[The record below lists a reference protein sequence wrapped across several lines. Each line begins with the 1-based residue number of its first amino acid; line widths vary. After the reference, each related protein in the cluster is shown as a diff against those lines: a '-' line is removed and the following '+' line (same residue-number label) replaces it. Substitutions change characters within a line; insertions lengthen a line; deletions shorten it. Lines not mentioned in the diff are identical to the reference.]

1 MQKPRLRPGPNA
13 AIMPRIATPSNL
25 SGGPIPL
32 DELHNIAE
40 ESSLSE
46 RRADEAERELMEWKK
61 VKFMQ
66 DRVGEDFDGL
76 ITSVTKF
83 GFFVELTDL
92 FIEGLVPLN
101 TLTDDYY
108 TYHENTRQIIGQRT
122 RKTYSLG
129 QRIRVLVDRIDPVE
143 KKIQFAVLEEKA
155 STKAQAKEELRGS
168 MPIRTDRKI
177 LLAGLLSLCLL
188 SPAVA
193 QAQHSLSCQFVS
205 FKVTLNAND
214 NFERELGGGLLFR
227 VRSEKNPGWFVD
239 IVPAEENTKDYI
251 YPVNLPL
258 RFNGNQTL
266 GPGYGE
272 TAKSSL
278 SHPHEMNF
286 LLDRSDY
293 DRIFGLV
300 GNVLWSY
307 KTSDP
312 DKALADYTNAVEL
325 ARKGSINAHF
335 FV

>member
-1 MQKPRLRPGPNA
+1 
-13 AIMPRIATPSNL
+13 
-25 SGGPIPL
+25 
-32 DELHNIAE
+32 
-40 ESSLSE
+40 
-46 RRADEAERELMEWKK
+46 
-61 VKFMQ
+61 
-66 DRVGEDFDGL
+66 
-76 ITSVTKF
+76 
-83 GFFVELTDL
+83 
-92 FIEGLVPLN
+92 
-101 TLTDDYY
+101 
-108 TYHENTRQIIGQRT
+108 
-122 RKTYSLG
+122 
-129 QRIRVLVDRIDPVE
+129 
-143 KKIQFAVLEEKA
+143 
-155 STKAQAKEELRGS
+155 

-188 SPAVA
+188 AAAGA
-193 QAQHSLSCQFVS
+193 QAQHSLSCQSVS

-307 KTSDP
+307 QTPDP
-312 DKALADYTNAVEL
+312 DKALADYTNAVEH
-325 ARKGSINAHF
+325 ARKGSLKLIISSYKTDPKTGALARIKLRVGITTPQDFQFAPGLNPWPAPCHR
-335 FV
+335 

>member
-1 MQKPRLRPGPNA
+1 
-13 AIMPRIATPSNL
+13 
-25 SGGPIPL
+25 
-32 DELHNIAE
+32 
-40 ESSLSE
+40 
-46 RRADEAERELMEWKK
+46 
-61 VKFMQ
+61 
-66 DRVGEDFDGL
+66 
-76 ITSVTKF
+76 
-83 GFFVELTDL
+83 
-92 FIEGLVPLN
+92 
-101 TLTDDYY
+101 
-108 TYHENTRQIIGQRT
+108 
-122 RKTYSLG
+122 
-129 QRIRVLVDRIDPVE
+129 
-143 KKIQFAVLEEKA
+143 
-155 STKAQAKEELRGS
+155 

-188 SPAVA
+188 AAAGA
-193 QAQHSLSCQFVS
+193 QAQHSLSCQSVS

-272 TAKSSL
+272 TVKSSL
-278 SHPHEMNF
+278 SHPHEMDF

-307 KTSDP
+307 QTPDP
-312 DKALADYTNAVEL
+312 DKALADYTNAVEH
-325 ARKGSINAHF
+325 ARKGSLKLIISSYKTDPKTGALARIKLRVGITTPQDFQFAPGLNPWPAPCHR
-335 FV
+335 